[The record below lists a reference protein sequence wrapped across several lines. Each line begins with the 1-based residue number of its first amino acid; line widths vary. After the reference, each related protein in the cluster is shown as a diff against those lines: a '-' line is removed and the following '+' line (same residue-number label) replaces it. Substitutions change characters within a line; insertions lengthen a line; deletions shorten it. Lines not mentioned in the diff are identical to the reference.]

1 MEWAC
6 YGNAFIAGDEVE
18 LQVVAPDA
26 WVREKYGERG
36 ASVDAHETHHQVGA
50 DDAPTTAVRGRVR
63 GIEAIYLGH
72 TVRHEPRDPRD
83 LAERQAEHEAELA
96 ELQRAARGDSD
107 DAGEVRLA
115 WMIGPP
121 KPYTV
126 TLTPVPGAVR
136 TVPVTRVPRTAPDPA
151 AEEKTRLVHEAD
163 EPPSGPVELFSG
175 YLVELD
181 PV

>member
-1 MEWAC
+1 MLVHLSEWEWAC
-6 YGNAFIAGDEVE
+6 CGDAFIAGDEVE
-18 LQVVAPDA
+18 LQVVAP
-26 WVREKYGERG
+26 GL
-36 ASVDAHETHHQVGA
+36 
-50 DDAPTTAVRGRVR
+50 DDR
-63 GIEAIYLGH
+63 
-72 TVRHEPRDPRD
+72 
-83 LAERQAEHEAELA
+83 
-96 ELQRAARGDSD
+96 
-107 DAGEVRLA
+107 
-115 WMIGPP
+115 PP

-136 TVPVTRVPRTAPDPA
+136 TVPVTRVPTTAPDPA

>member
-1 MEWAC
+1 MLVHLSEWEWAC
-6 YGNAFIAGDEVE
+6 CGDAFIAGDEVE

-63 GIEAIYLGH
+63 GIEAVYLGH
-72 TVRHEPRDPRD
+72 TVRYEPRDPRC
-83 LAERQAEHEAELA
+83 
-96 ELQRAARGDSD
+96 
-107 DAGEVRLA
+107 
-115 WMIGPP
+115 
-121 KPYTV
+121 
-126 TLTPVPGAVR
+126 
-136 TVPVTRVPRTAPDPA
+136 
-151 AEEKTRLVHEAD
+151 LVHEAD

>member
-1 MEWAC
+1 MLVHLSEWN
-6 YGNAFIAGDEVE
+6 G
-18 LQVVAPDA
+18 
-26 WVREKYGERG
+26 
-36 ASVDAHETHHQVGA
+36 
-50 DDAPTTAVRGRVR
+50 
-63 GIEAIYLGH
+63 
-72 TVRHEPRDPRD
+72 
-83 LAERQAEHEAELA
+83 
-96 ELQRAARGDSD
+96 RAAATPSSRATRSSCRSW
-107 DAGEVRLA
+107 RLA

-136 TVPVTRVPRTAPDPA
+136 TVPVTRVPTTAPDPA